1 MLGVILISSF
11 SLTLQTGYKNYLCE
25 DTKESSLLTHKPIT
39 ICGKTCNYQYYND
52 QSVPCENA
60 SFTFNYNAPALYFEV
75 LESCQPKLSYEL
87 VATMA
92 VYQSNYSYLFANEVN
107 EPPRFLS

>member
-11 SLTLQTGYKNYLCE
+11 SLTLQTGYKNYLCQ

-60 SFTFNYNAPALYFEV
+60 SFSFNYNAPALFFEW
-75 LESCQPKLSYEL
+75 LESIPLEINCY
-87 VATMA
+87 VVTTMA
-92 VYQSNYSYLFANEVN
+92 VYQSNYSYLFADEVN
-107 EPPRFLS
+107 EPPQFIS